1 MLVKGDL
8 TKIIKSTI
16 EKTQKTIPIKKQNTE
31 NKNQDGMSIVKA
43 FDFVLSLKE
52 KAVSI
57 WSIKDSI
64 GKIKLFIAWMEEIM
78 QQRKI

>member
-1 MLVKGDL
+1 
-8 TKIIKSTI
+8 
-16 EKTQKTIPIKKQNTE
+16 
-31 NKNQDGMSIVKA
+31 MSIVKA

-64 GKIKLFIAWMEEIM
+64 GKIKLFITWMEEII